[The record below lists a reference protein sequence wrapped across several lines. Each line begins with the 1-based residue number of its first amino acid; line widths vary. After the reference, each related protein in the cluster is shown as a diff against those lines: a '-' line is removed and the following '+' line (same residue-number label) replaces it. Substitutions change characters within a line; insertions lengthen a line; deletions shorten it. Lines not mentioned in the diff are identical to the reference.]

1 MKRIGTFAAVV
12 VVLIVVGCAPVAPHR
27 DASPPP
33 VETAPAATPTPPI
46 PTRTASTPAAVSV
59 PAPTAPAPV
68 AASPLPV
75 RVVAKVKPASKP
87 QAPRPATAPAV
98 AAVAQAPVSKGSA
111 ARAELRG
118 LIVLDAGTGQ
128 GIEPGDIEDSVV
140 YFVPSSGSASVKPGS
155 FTIYTRNKHFDPAL
169 LVIPVGSTVKFPN
182 QDEILHNVFSTTS
195 GSSFDLGVYGGGE
208 SGEYTFRKPGL
219 VLVHCN
225 VHESMLANILV
236 LNTPYFARP
245 AKDGSFSIPDAAAGP
260 GTLMLWHPRAAR
272 PAQLAVN
279 LPATDAPVIHIA
291 IVKARV
297 PLHLNK
303 EGKAY
308 RHDAKTSGTP

>member
-1 MKRIGTFAAVV
+1 MT
-12 VVLIVVGCAPVAPHR
+12 
-27 DASPPP
+27 SP
-33 VETAPAATPTPPI
+33 
-46 PTRTASTPAAVSV
+46 
-59 PAPTAPAPV
+59 
-68 AASPLPV
+68 
-75 RVVAKVKPASKP
+75 
-87 QAPRPATAPAV
+87 APAV
-98 AAVAQAPVSKGSA
+98 AAVVRAPVDKPST
-111 ARAELRG
+111 ARAELHG
-118 LIVLDAGTGQ
+118 QIVLDAGAGQ
-128 GIEPGDIEDSVV
+128 AIEAGDIEDSVV
-140 YFVPSSGSASVKPGS
+140 YFVPSSGSTGVKAGA
-155 FTIYTRNKHFDPAL
+155 FTIYTKNKRFDPPL

-236 LNTPYFARP
+236 LNTPWFARP
-245 AKDGSFSIPDAAAGP
+245 AKDGSFSIPGATAGA

-272 PAQLAVN
+272 PAQLALT
-279 LPATDAPVIHIA
+279 LPTTDAPTIHIP

-297 PLHLNK
+297 PVHLNK

-308 RHDAKTSGTP
+308 HHEARASGTP